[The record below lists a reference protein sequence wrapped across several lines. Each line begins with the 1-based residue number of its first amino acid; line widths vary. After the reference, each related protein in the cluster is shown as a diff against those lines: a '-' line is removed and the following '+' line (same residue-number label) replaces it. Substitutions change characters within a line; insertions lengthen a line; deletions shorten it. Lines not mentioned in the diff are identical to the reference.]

1 MSELVTGEAVVLD
14 IRVAKV
20 GSRAVAKTI
29 DMLIQLSVLFAIVY
43 WMPEPALDE
52 AAGQALLI
60 TLMVA
65 VIVGY
70 PTASET
76 LWRGKTV
83 GKAALGLRTVRDDG
97 GPISFRQA
105 LFRALTGFLEFWA
118 TAGLL
123 AVLSSF
129 VSHRGKR
136 LGDAFTGT
144 IVIAERAPGRRRQL
158 IDMPPGTEHWA
169 ATLELAALPDELAL
183 AARQY
188 LTRFE
193 DFTPDQAE
201 RLGRRIAGQVSARVT
216 PPPPPHLPPY
226 VYLAA
231 VLAERRRR
239 EAIRLQPGWSPVTP
253 R

>member
-20 GSRAVAKTI
+20 ASRAVAKSI
-29 DMLIQLSVLFAIVY
+29 DALLQLGTMYAIVY
-43 WMPEPALDE
+43 FMPTPVLDDAASTAFAL
-52 AAGQALLI
+52 
-60 TLMVA
+60 TLAVA
-65 VIVGY
+65 IIVGY
-70 PTASET
+70 PTLSET

-83 GKAALGLRTVRDDG
+83 GKQVLGLRVVRDDG
-97 GPISFRQA
+97 GPIAFRQA
-105 LFRALTGFLEFWA
+105 LFRALTGVLEFWT

-129 VSHRGKR
+129 ISHRGKR
-136 LGDAFTGT
+136 LGDAFSGT
-144 IVIAERAPGRRRQL
+144 IVIAERAPGRRRFL
-158 IDMPPGTEHWA
+158 IEMPPAAQQWA
-169 ATLELAALPDELAL
+169 TTLELAALPDELAL

-193 DFTPDQAE
+193 DFTPEQAQ
-201 RLGRRIAGQVSARVT
+201 RLGQRIAAQVSARVT
-216 PPPPPHLPPY
+216 PPPPPNIPPY
-226 VYLAA
+226 VYLSA

-239 EAIRLQPGWSPVTP
+239 EAIKLQPGWSPAGH

>member
-29 DMLIQLSVLFAIVY
+29 DMGMQLAVLAAMY
-43 WMPEPALDE
+43 NWMPDPALDD
-52 AAGQALLI
+52 AAAQALLV
-60 TLMVA
+60 TLVVA
-65 VIVGY
+65 IIVGY
-70 PTASET
+70 PTVSET

-144 IVIAERAPGRRRQL
+144 IVIAERAPGRRRL
-158 IDMPPGTEHWA
+158 LVEMPPEAQQWA

-188 LTRFE
+188 LTRYE
-193 DFTPDQAE
+193 DFTPAQAA
-201 RLGRRIAGQVSARVT
+201 RLGQRIAGQVSARVT
-216 PPPPPHLPPY
+216 PPPPPHFPPY
-226 VYLAA
+226 VYLSA

-239 EAIRLQPGWSPVTP
+239 EAIKLQPGWSPVGQ